1 MWAAQ
6 FVSIIGSQMQTTAV
20 NWQIYQLLRGQSVQA
35 FGASFD
41 AGALGLGLVGLSR
54 VIPIV
59 GFALLGG
66 AIADAVD
73 RRRVMTFTQIA
84 AALFAGGL
92 AVYSF
97 FGSQSVWPI
106 YLFTA
111 LGAATGVFD
120 NPARQALVPNLVPK
134 EHLTNAISMNM
145 LAFDTAT
152 VLGPAIGGLLLAQ
165 VNIGWLYVFNAVS
178 FLCVLLVVVLMAYR
192 EPPRLQKPQVNLG
205 AMKEGLRFTFGT
217 PIISSTMLLDFFAT
231 FFSSARTMLPVVAS
245 EMLQVGAVGYGLLST
260 AQSVGAVLAGLVVAL
275 RKQEF
280 AQQGRVLLVCVGVY
294 GLATALF
301 GISTNFVLSYVLFAM
316 TGAADTLSAIIRGV
330 IRQLNTPDYLRG
342 RMVGVNMMFFMGG
355 PQLGELEAGLVAAAF
370 GVPFAIVSGGVA
382 TVVLTGWVAWRFK
395 ALREYT
401 RSNMPAAAH

>member
-1 MWAAQ
+1 
-6 FVSIIGSQMQTTAV
+6 
-20 NWQIYQLLRGQSVQA
+20 
-35 FGASFD
+35 
-41 AGALGLGLVGLSR
+41 
-54 VIPIV
+54 
-59 GFALLGG
+59 
-66 AIADAVD
+66 
-73 RRRVMTFTQIA
+73 
-84 AALFAGGL
+84 
-92 AVYSF
+92 
-97 FGSQSVWPI
+97 
-106 YLFTA
+106 LFTA
-111 LGAATGVFD
+111 LGAAAGVFD
-120 NPARQALVPNLVPK
+120 NPARQALVPNLVPQ
-134 EHLTNAISMNM
+134 EHLTNAISMNL

-165 VNIGWLYVFNAVS
+165 VNIGWLYAFNAVS
-178 FLCVLLVVVLMAYR
+178 FLCVLLAVVLMAYR
-192 EPPRLQKPQVNLG
+192 EPPRTQKPQVNLG
-205 AMKEGLRFTFGT
+205 AINEGLRFTFGT

-245 EMLQVGAVGYGLLST
+245 EMLHVGAVGYGLLST
-260 AQSVGAVLAGLVVAL
+260 AQSVGAVLAGLVVTF

-280 AQQGRVLLVCVGVY
+280 AQPGRVLLVCVGVY

-382 TVVLTGWVAWRFK
+382 TVLLTGWVAWRFK
-395 ALREYT
+395 ALRHYT
-401 RSNMPAAAH
+401 RQPASVAIG